1 MIIKFQ
7 QELNKLKISHRKIT
21 SLTILP
27 PFDWYYTGFVH
38 SDGAFYF
45 TIEKNKGYLGFRVSP
60 VFAIQLTILSKDFIY
75 DLAKYLNCGRINT

>member
-60 VFAIQLTILSKDFIY
+60 VFCYSINYFI
-75 DLAKYLNCGRINT
+75 KRFYLWFS